1 MHYHTCKHA
10 IALGL
15 HFCEVTVPD
24 RYSLEVTA
32 YPSSNPQP

>member
-1 MHYHTCKHA
+1 MHYHTCKHT

-15 HFCEVTVPD
+15 HFGKVTVPD

-32 YPSSNPQP
+32 YPSSNS